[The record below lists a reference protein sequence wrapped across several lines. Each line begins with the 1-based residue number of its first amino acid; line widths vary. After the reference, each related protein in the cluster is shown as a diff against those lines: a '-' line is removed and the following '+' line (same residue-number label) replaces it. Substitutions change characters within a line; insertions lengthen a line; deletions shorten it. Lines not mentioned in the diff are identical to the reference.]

1 MHRTNTRSY
10 DRRGLRAG
18 WRLVAALV
26 ACGAAGQA
34 SAEEITFGG
43 TITQST
49 QDGTGPA
56 VNNLSLNGIKDGDL
70 YTVTLVFPGLLTS
83 PVSFDPLAGATLT
96 FLDAAAGVSES
107 AFNLVSLS
115 VLPDASLADV
125 SLLGCLSTG
134 SACDQG
140 NELDANF
147 EIPAVQLNS
156 RTWNGQAISGLLPLD
171 LLEDDG
177 ATDIHGSVSA
187 IAPVP
192 EPAQIWLLGAIVAG
206 ALWRSRGKKQS

>member
-1 MHRTNTRSY
+1 VRRTKMRSY
-10 DRRGLRAG
+10 DRRRLRAG
-18 WRLVAALV
+18 WGLVAALA

-34 SAEEITFGG
+34 SSEEITFGG

-56 VNNLSLNGIKDGDL
+56 VNNPSLNGIKDGDF
-70 YTVTLVFPGLLTS
+70 YTVTLDFPGSLTL
-83 PVSFDPLAGATLT
+83 PGAFDPLAGATLT
-96 FLDAAAGVSES
+96 FLDTAAGASES
-107 AFNLVSLS
+107 ASNLISLS
-115 VLPDASLADV
+115 VLPDASFADI

-134 SACDQG
+134 SACDLG

-192 EPAQIWLLGAIVAG
+192 EPAQIWLLGAVTMG
-206 ALWRSRGKKQS
+206 ALWRYRGKKQ